1 MVGAGVSRPAARL
14 SSPGTPGRV
23 SLKGVGE
30 AAVLDVLSVLFA
42 GFEPNE
48 IFGHIVSVD
57 MAELLLV
64 FGTIA
69 ASLGIM
75 VVFGNWWSR

>member
-1 MVGAGVSRPAARL
+1 MNLGTFLLDAGHGFRPDQVFDGL
-14 SSPGTPGRV
+14 
-23 SLKGVGE
+23 
-30 AAVLDVLSVLFA
+30 
-42 GFEPNE
+42 
-48 IFGHIVSVD
+48 VSVD

-69 ASLGIM
+69 ISMVIM